1 MSTRFFVLLLMLIM
15 AAGITASAAEQ
26 NLISIGDTLKITVLN
41 EPAQTRDVVV
51 DESGRI
57 SLPLAKDITVA
68 GLSTSDA
75 ASAIALALGKY
86 LKNPD
91 VTVEI
96 GQRVRKVVTITGQVR
111 TPGVYTLERE
121 VRLFEAV
128 GLAGGFA
135 ETADLSR
142 VNVTRRGGL
151 QPMTCDM
158 QAFLAGTLATGNIS
172 VEDGDVINVPEK
184 NPASGTVFVYGAVKQ
199 PGVPISIRDGMRL
212 SQAVSAAGGV
222 LPDQAD
228 TTKATLVHQGQTQLV
243 NLDLARALSGDP
255 NCDIVLQ
262 PGDTVTVPGLQQVG
276 TYTVYGAVTNSGEF
290 PMKMKMTISKVV
302 ATAGAAPSAKI
313 QNVRLTR
320 VDQNGKTQSYQV
332 DLAKVNNGTAADMEV
347 QPGDTV
353 YVPQQE
359 QRQDVARWAAVALGL
374 VALLIGR

>member
-1 MSTRFFVLLLMLIM
+1 
-15 AAGITASAAEQ
+15 
-26 NLISIGDTLKITVLN
+26 
-41 EPAQTRDVVV
+41 
-51 DESGRI
+51 
-57 SLPLAKDITVA
+57 
-68 GLSTSDA
+68 
-75 ASAIALALGKY
+75 
-86 LKNPD
+86 
-91 VTVEI
+91 
-96 GQRVRKVVTITGQVR
+96 
-111 TPGVYTLERE
+111 
-121 VRLFEAV
+121 
-128 GLAGGFA
+128 
-135 ETADLSR
+135 
-142 VNVTRRGGL
+142 
-151 QPMTCDM
+151 MTCDM